1 MLGIIFNLKKEDC
14 IFPDFFINLI
24 CLDVLEHDLAL
35 EHLF

>member
-24 CLDVLEHDLAL
+24 CLNVLKTI
-35 EHLF
+35 